1 MDRGPWQATV
11 HEVAKSVYAY
21 VYTYTHGQDHRWAL
35 LSLGYG
41 YRAGVGGPA
50 PPAPTAA
57 PRRGAQVQVV
67 DWTKYCCLPLAPEV
81 KK

>member
-1 MDRGPWQATV
+1 MSV
-11 HEVAKSVYAY
+11 SLYVYAY

-35 LSLGYG
+35 LSLGY
-41 YRAGVGGPA
+41 RADVGGPA
-50 PPAPTAA
+50 PHAPTAA